1 MKRGIVFFILFG
13 FLMNHSVI
21 ISGQEGVEKI
31 HNIKLTFLGL
41 SYAFEKP
48 VSVRS
53 VINFEVGFA
62 SSFEYNIIS
71 DYLEFSPYLNIEPR
85 FYYNYLYRPDRGKKV
100 TNNSANF
107 LALSFRYHHGIST
120 ESEIGNLF
128 GFRPKGGLRRPL
140 GNHFVFEF
148 AVGMGIYYATGEG
161 SIKPSP
167 GIDLKFCFVP

>member
-1 MKRGIVFFILFG
+1 MFSLLI
-13 FLMNHSVI
+13 NHSAFI
-21 ISGQEGVEKI
+21 CGQEGVEQI

-41 SYAFEKP
+41 SYAYEKP
-48 VSVRS
+48 VSARS

-107 LALSFRYHHGIST
+107 LAISFRYHRGISS
-120 ESEIGNLF
+120 ESEVGNLF

-140 GNHFVFEF
+140 GNHAVFEF
-148 AVGMGIYYATGEG
+148 AVGMGIYYSTEEG
-161 SIKPSP
+161 SIQPSP
-167 GIDLKFCFVP
+167 GIDLKFCFVL